1 MVRGKQASEADIP
14 FSASEVW
21 DVYAD
26 THQLAQIFKT
36 VPGSLEDIIIQGDGG
51 LGTLIILVIK
61 PGNAFRQFTETLV
74 TLNNEDRVKEV
85 DVSEGGFLDVGYTF
99 YRTRFEILE
108 KGPNMATVKKSILYE
123 IKDEFAA
130 NESLATVEEN
140 PDQVKA
146 VENFLRNRST
156 AGLIRGEQII
166 SVDIPFSAS
175 QVWDVYAN
183 THQLAEIFKNVPG
196 TALEDIQI
204 VGDGGLGTL
213 IVLILKPGNAFR
225 QFTETLVTL
234 DNEKRVK
241 EVDVSEGGFLTVG
254 YTFFRTRFEILAK
267 GPNMATVRKSILYN
281 LQEGSTANLGLASVN
296 ENPDQ
301 VKAVENFLNGSS
313 NGGPN
318 PGFIN

>member
-1 MVRGKQASEADIP
+1 MIKGKQVSDADIP

-36 VPGSLEDIIIQGDGG
+36 VPGSLEDIIIEGDGG
-51 LGTLIILVIK
+51 LGTLIILIIK
-61 PGNAFRQFTETLV
+61 PGNAFRQYTETVV
-74 TLNNEDRVKEV
+74 TLNKEDRIKEV

-99 YRTRFEILE
+99 YRTRFEILD
-108 KGPNMATVKKSILYE
+108 KGPNMATVRKSILYE

-130 NESLATVEEN
+130 NESMATVEEN
-140 PDQVKA
+140 PAQVKA
-146 VENFLRNRST
+146 VENFLSNSRST
-156 AGLIRGEQII
+156 DGLIRGEQII

-183 THQLAEIFKNVPG
+183 THQLAEIFQNVPG

-204 VGDGGLGTL
+204 VGDGSLGTL
-213 IVLILKPGNAFR
+213 IVLILKPGNTFR
-225 QFTETLVTL
+225 QYTETLVTL
-234 DNEKRVK
+234 DSEQRVK
-241 EVDVSEGGFLTVG
+241 EVDVSEGGYLTVG
-254 YTFFRTRFEILAK
+254 YTFYRTRFEILSK

-281 LQEGSTANLGLASVN
+281 VRENSASNLGFASVN

-301 VKAVENFLNGSS
+301 VKAVENFLNS
-313 NGGPN
+313 N
-318 PGFIN
+318 PGFNNN